1 MLVTTHALMAF
12 ASGWTTITAS
22 KSVWVEFLS
31 SQGYPDVP
39 VRGQTD
45 PQPLSGVLYDALVEA
60 GVIDPLAT
68 LPAVPAD
75 EGIVMGRAQRTR
87 LYFSGANVS
96 LINETLGQNI
106 VESVP
111 ATLDEQATLTIEVL
125 APTRVIC
132 EALQIVCKGI
142 LARATPWFCKDMGY
156 ERAQYA
162 GSTLPQKMPDMT
174 KEGNGGFRATVRWLF
189 ERTSEFP
196 PILGPALTPSYLS
209 IHATDAV
216 DQWGNPGRVKTSQE

>member
-12 ASGWTTITAS
+12 ASGWNTITAS
-22 KSVWVEFLS
+22 KATWMEFLG

-39 VRGQTD
+39 VRGETD
-45 PQPLSGVLYDALVEA
+45 PQPLSGVLYDALVDA
-60 GVIDPLAT
+60 GVIDTTAPI
-68 LPAVPAD
+68 PAVPAD
-75 EGIVMGRAQRTR
+75 EGVIMGRAQRVR
-87 LYFSGANVS
+87 LYFAGSNIT

-106 VESVP
+106 DETVP
-111 ATLDEQATLTIEVL
+111 AGLDEQGNLTIEIL
-125 APTRVIC
+125 APTRVIA
-132 EALQIVCKGI
+132 EVLLIVCKGI

-162 GSTLPQKMPDMT
+162 GSTLPQRFNDMT

-189 ERTSEFP
+189 ERWSEFP
-196 PILGPALTPSYLS
+196 PILGPAIDPAYLS